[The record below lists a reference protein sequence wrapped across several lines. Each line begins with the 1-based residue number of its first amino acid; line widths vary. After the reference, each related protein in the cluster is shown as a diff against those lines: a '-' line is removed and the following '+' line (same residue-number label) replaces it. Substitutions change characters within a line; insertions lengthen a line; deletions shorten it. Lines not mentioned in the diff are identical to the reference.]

1 MPNLPMIHVAEW
13 KKLQPLPP
21 PTGGPGRPRSSD
33 RLVLSG
39 LFYSAACKCSLES
52 LPPAYGN
59 PRSLRTR
66 KQRWTADGTLPR
78 LMQAGE
84 PVIARMRNEYWG
96 LIRDASDTTSPDW
109 RTSSEFFGRGV
120 IPRLPRLAP
129 KGRYADRRR

>member
-1 MPNLPMIHVAEW
+1 MVSAFFYAEA
-13 KKLQPLPP
+13 
-21 PTGGPGRPRSSD
+21 TR
-33 RLVLSG
+33 
-39 LFYSAACKCSLES
+39 CTLES

-66 KQRWTADGTLPR
+66 RQRWQRDGTLPK
-78 LMQAGE
+78 LMKAGA
-84 PVIARMRNEYWG
+84 PVIARMRNAYWG

-109 RTSSEFFGRGV
+109 RSSSEFFGQGV